1 MSDDEQVEYTT
12 ENTDEHTTRHT
23 TGHTSENAPPG
34 VFSHRQDD
42 DDDRPPPPAAAACLI
57 AADQVE
63 RSVHY
68 NTAIVAPFIPTSA
81 IYNVFSWLGSS
92 IYSLATLPGY
102 FMSSSTPEQ
111 DHEKIMTT
119 IRKLDLHLKFLDNK
133 IDKMNDNTIKYGERA
148 KKLWR
153 NKNKTSAMH
162 QIRLKKMYDKEIQKL
177 EALKFNIESHI
188 LHMDSVDIMMVTVD
202 TIKSTS
208 DYFQNMNNAINISQ
222 LENTLDEM
230 VDHRDTA
237 TDIQSILSDINAFSD
252 NNFDEADLL
261 KELEEM
267 SQEEGETSSTTTAS
281 PGNTTMISQSCVD
294 VSNLPHAPTHALPR
308 RMDMS
313 SSVPNLPTIYERK
326 GEEEMSL

>member
-1 MSDDEQVEYTT
+1 
-12 ENTDEHTTRHT
+12 
-23 TGHTSENAPPG
+23 
-34 VFSHRQDD
+34 
-42 DDDRPPPPAAAACLI
+42 
-57 AADQVE
+57 
-63 RSVHY
+63 
-68 NTAIVAPFIPTSA
+68 
-81 IYNVFSWLGSS
+81 
-92 IYSLATLPGY
+92 
-102 FMSSSTPEQ
+102 MSSSTPEQ

-133 IDKMNDNTIKYGERA
+133 IDKMNENTIKYGERA

-208 DYFQNMNNAINISQ
+208 DYFQNMNNSVNISQ

-237 TDIQSILSDINAFSD
+237 TDIQSILSDINAFSE
-252 NNFDEADLL
+252 NKFDDDDLV

-267 SQEEGETSSTTTAS
+267 SQEEGETSTNTATS
-281 PGNTTMISQSCVD
+281 HNNTNVMSQSCVD
-294 VSNLPHAPTHALPR
+294 VSNLPHAPTHELPHQIA
-308 RMDMS
+308 MS
-313 SSVPNLPTIYERK
+313 SSVPNLPTIYERN